1 MITFTEIETA
11 PLAPPM
17 RRVIRPVEV
26 RLNGSYLCQIEA
38 GYVSDGL
45 SRPWWVFWKWGR
57 WTAKYQA
64 AALLHDHL
72 LDTSPHPKWVIDW
85 LFMGALRASGVSAL
99 EAGIFWL
106 AVRTRRPGKAFR
118 A

>member
-1 MITFTEIETA
+1 MITVSPIKTA
-11 PLAPPM
+11 PAEWPM
-17 RRVIRPVEV
+17 RRVVDPIEV
-26 RLNGSYLCQIEA
+26 RLNGSFLCVIEA

-85 LFMGALRASGVSAL
+85 LFMGALRAAGVSAL

-106 AVRTRRPGKAFR
+106 GVRTRPPGKAFR